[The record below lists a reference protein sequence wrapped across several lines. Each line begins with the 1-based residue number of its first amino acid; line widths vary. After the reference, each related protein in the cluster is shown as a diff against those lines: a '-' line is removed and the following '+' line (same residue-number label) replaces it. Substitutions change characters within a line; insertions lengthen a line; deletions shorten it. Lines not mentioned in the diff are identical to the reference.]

1 MRYIYFI
8 LMIFILILLV
18 LNKNLDRKLKRK
30 PKRRGKTL
38 HQLRQQEYR
47 QYLKTN
53 HWKKTRA
60 EALRLG
66 HYRCYDCGSTTHLQ
80 VHHLT
85 YVRRGHERQSDLV
98 VLCNKCHEKRH
109 GIKH

>member
-18 LNKNLDRKLKRK
+18 LNKNLDKKIGKIHKKK
-30 PKRRGKTL
+30 PKTL
-38 HQLRQQEYR
+38 HQKRQQEYR
-47 QYLKTN
+47 QYLKTP
-53 HWKKTRA
+53 HWKETRA

-66 HYRCYDCGSTTHLQ
+66 HYRCKDCGATTHLQ

-85 YVRRGHERQSDLV
+85 YARRGHERQSDLV

>member
-18 LNKNLDRKLKRK
+18 LNKNLDKKIGKIHKKK
-30 PKRRGKTL
+30 PKTL
-38 HQLRQQEYR
+38 HQKRQQEYR
-47 QYLKTN
+47 QYLKTP
-53 HWKKTRA
+53 HWKETRA

-66 HYRCYDCGSTTHLQ
+66 HYRCKDCGTTTHLQ

-85 YVRRGHERQSDLV
+85 YARRGHERQSDLV
-98 VLCNKCHEKRH
+98 VLCNKCHKKRH
-109 GIKH
+109 GITH

>member
-1 MRYIYFI
+1 MKYIYFI

-18 LNKNLDRKLKRK
+18 LNKNLDKKIGKIHKKK
-30 PKRRGKTL
+30 PKTL
-38 HQLRQQEYR
+38 HQKRQQEYR
-47 QYLKTN
+47 QYLKTP
-53 HWKKTRA
+53 HWKETRA

-85 YVRRGHERQSDLV
+85 YARRGHERQSDLV
-98 VLCNKCHEKRH
+98 VLCNKCHKKRH
-109 GIKH
+109 GITH

>member
-18 LNKNLDRKLKRK
+18 LNKNLDKKIGKIHKKK
-30 PKRRGKTL
+30 PKTL
-38 HQLRQQEYR
+38 HQKRQQEYR
-47 QYLKTN
+47 QYLKTP
-53 HWKKTRA
+53 HWKETRA

-85 YVRRGHERQSDLV
+85 YARRGHERQSDLV
-98 VLCNKCHEKRH
+98 VLCNKCHKKRH
-109 GIKH
+109 GITH